1 MSKPIKR
8 IVSTSFWED
17 VKVIDSYSPEDKFFM
32 LYLLT
37 NPHTTQVGIYK
48 LPYKVCSFETGYT
61 IETIKALLQRFQMRQ
76 KNIIYSSETQ
86 EIAILNS
93 LKYSIVKGGKPVA
106 DCLKSELLQIE
117 DPNLIIAV
125 YKHLSTWWDESSR
138 KFDHIIKDIFIRELQ
153 RRKVAKEEIND
164 IDNVNDNDNDNER
177 YVDESSKPLNR
188 GSSTQAERHS
198 SKNSK
203 SGNNIHKLYNSFEAI
218 WKRYPKKAGKKE
230 AFNHYKAWRKKSVK
244 NTDDYLNHKLD
255 LYLARLKRER
265 TDPRFIMNGS
275 TWFNGRFEDEQEVE
289 LPQEQHGGFDS
300 ALFDDLGSIT
310 NYDDEIPF

>member
-17 VKVIDSYSPEDKFFM
+17 VKVIDQYTPEDKFFM

-117 DPNLIIAV
+117 DTNLIIAV

-138 KFDHIIKDIFIRELQ
+138 KFDHIIKDIFIRELK

-164 IDNVNDNDNDNER
+164 NDNDNDNER

-188 GSSTQAERHS
+188 GSSTEVERGS
-198 SKNSK
+198 SKVQK
-203 SGNNIHKLYNSFEAI
+203 SSNNIPDLYNSFEMI

-244 NTDDYLNHKLD
+244 NTDAYLNHKLD
-255 LYLARLKRER
+255 LYLARLQREH
-265 TDPRFIMNGS
+265 TAPQYIMNGK
-275 TWFNGRFEDEQEVE
+275 TWFNGRFDDEQEVE
-289 LPQEQHGGFDS
+289 MPTEQHGGFDDT
-300 ALFDDLGSIT
+300 LFEDPESNA
-310 NYDDEIPF
+310 NYDSELPF